1 MVVPFDDHMVHR
13 GHGVFDTAHVCDGRC
28 HLLDRHLARFER
40 SMRSAKLNP
49 PAGQSLASMRDTI
62 LATIAASGLRDAQVR
77 YYAGA
82 GPGGFALSHDECVDS
97 TFYVTVV
104 AGRAAPD
111 PMKGVSVVTSDVPI
125 KPPRF
130 ATVKSVNYLPNAMVV
145 ADAHERGA
153 DYGVWMTERGF
164 VGEGPSMNL
173 AIVETLPDSS
183 RVFVTP
189 PTADVLAGCTVSRA
203 MELIARAAAAPD
215 GVLAHLGVRD
225 ARHEDITVER
235 AKSADEVMLVG
246 SVIWCQ
252 PVVSWDGEEVGT
264 GRARG
269 RAGPCALALH
279 EALLADFRD
288 DESELVD
295 VPYA

>member
-1 MVVPFDDHMVHR
+1 M
-13 GHGVFDTAHVCDGRC
+13 
-28 HLLDRHLARFER
+28 
-40 SMRSAKLNP
+40 
-49 PAGQSLASMRDTI
+49 I

-111 PMKGVSVVTSDVPI
+111 PNKGVAVVTSDVPI
-125 KPPRF
+125 KPPEF

-145 ADAHERGA
+145 ADARERGA
-153 DYGVWMTERGF
+153 DYGVWMTERGL

-173 AIVETLPDSS
+173 AIVEDGCL
-183 RVFVTP
+183 VTP
-189 PTADVLAGCTVSRA
+189 PTDDVLAGCTVRRA
-203 MELIARAAAAPD
+203 MELIEPMGRD
-215 GVLAHLGVRD
+215 GADGALAHLGVTH
-225 ARHEDITVER
+225 ARREDITIER
-235 AKSADEVMLVG
+235 AKSADEVVLIG

-252 PVVSWDGEEVGT
+252 PIVRWDGEEVGK
-264 GRARG
+264 
-269 RAGPCALALH
+269 GPCALALH

-288 DESELVD
+288 EESELVD

>member
-1 MVVPFDDHMVHR
+1 
-13 GHGVFDTAHVCDGRC
+13 
-28 HLLDRHLARFER
+28 
-40 SMRSAKLNP
+40 MRSAKLNP
-49 PAGQSLASMRDTI
+49 PAGQSLASMRATI
-62 LATIAASGLRDAQVR
+62 LATIAASGLRDAQAR

-82 GPGGFALSHDECVDS
+82 GPGGFALSHDECVDA

-111 PMKGVSVVTSDVPI
+111 PNRGVSVVTSDVPI
-125 KPPRF
+125 KPPAF

-153 DYGVWMTERGF
+153 DYGVWMTERGL

-173 AIVETLPDSS
+173 AIVEDGVL
-183 RVFVTP
+183 VTP
-189 PTADVLAGCTVSRA
+189 PTDDVLAGCTVRRA
-203 MELIARAAAAPD
+203 MELITHGA
-215 GVLAHLGVRD
+215 LAHLGVRD
-225 ARHEDITVER
+225 ARHEDITLER
-235 AKSADEVMLVG
+235 AKSADEAVLIG

-252 PVVSWDGEEVGT
+252 PIVRWDGEEVGT

-269 RAGPCALALH
+269 CAGPCALALH

>member
-28 HLLDRHLARFER
+28 HLLDAHLARFEQ
-40 SMRSAKLNP
+40 SMRSAELKP

-111 PMKGVSVVTSDVPI
+111 PNEGVSVVTSDVPI
-125 KPPRF
+125 KPPKF

-173 AIVETLPDSS
+173 AIVEDG
-183 RVFVTP
+183 VFVTP
-189 PTADVLAGCTVSRA
+189 PTDDVLAGCTVRRA
-203 MELIARAAAAPD
+203 MELITRAD
-215 GVLAHLGVRD
+215 GADGALAHLGVRD
-225 ARHEDITVER
+225 ARHEDITIQR
-235 AKSADEVMLVG
+235 AKSADEAMLIG

-252 PVVSWDGEEVGT
+252 PIVSWDGEEVGT

-288 DESELVD
+288 EESELVD

>member
-40 SMRSAKLNP
+40 SMEAAKLKP
-49 PAGQSLASMRDTI
+49 PAGQSYASMRAVI

-111 PMKGVSVVTSDVPI
+111 PNEGVAVVTSDVPI
-125 KPPRF
+125 KPPAF

-145 ADAHERGA
+145 ADARGRGA
-153 DYGVWMTERGF
+153 DYGVWMTERGL

-173 AIVETLPDSS
+173 AIVEDGC
-183 RVFVTP
+183 FVTP
-189 PTADVLAGCTVSRA
+189 PTDDVLAGCTVRRA
-203 MELIARAAAAPD
+203 MELIARAPD
-215 GVLAHLGVRD
+215 GALAHLGVTD

-235 AKSADEVMLVG
+235 AKSADEVVLIG

-252 PVVSWDGEEVGT
+252 PIVRWDGEEVGK

-269 RAGPCALALH
+269 CAGPCALALH